1 MTEKK
6 ANKPWITNIS
16 RDKLRD
22 RRYERPEHPVT
33 LIQIGNPNE
42 TINPPTHPEDFAV
55 IHKFRYYPCFREQS
69 RTENNLNESQA
80 KLILTALKEAKDSS
94 HHVIAQCDEGRVRSA
109 TLVDVAATLLDF
121 DYWPGI
127 LYDPA
132 WDDAR
137 LFGRVHTAETRYRIK
152 FLTVRF
158 APGQRES
165 PDKTASEVSEL
176 MIRQVAS
183 EILSL
188 CKVLGERQCGDIASI
203 TKGAW
208 FTSVNITEEA
218 PGYASVLVHY
228 NNHEW
233 YVSAYEAA
241 PLLTAQMSNM
251 DTNAEINVT
260 RVRVEL

>member
-80 KLILTALKEAKDSS
+80 KLILTALKEAKQNNHS
-94 HHVIAQCDEGRVRSA
+94 VIVQCGEGRVRSA
-109 TLVDVAATLLDF
+109 TLVDVAASLLDF
-121 DYWPGI
+121 DYVPGVQF
-127 LYDPA
+127 DPA

-137 LFGRVHTAETRYRIK
+137 MFSRIHGGETRYRIK
-152 FLTVRF
+152 LLAVTFVPAEKDLPGNKPQGVSDLMVRQL
-158 APGQRES
+158 AR
-165 PDKTASEVSEL
+165 
-176 MIRQVAS
+176 
-183 EILSL
+183 EILHL
-188 CKVLGERQCGDIASI
+188 TKFLGERDCGEVTSI
-203 TKGAW
+203 TEGAW
-208 FTSVNITEEA
+208 FIEVSVVETPDNT
-218 PGYASVLVHY
+218 ASVIVYY
-228 NNHEW
+228 NNKDW
-233 YVSAYEAA
+233 IVSAC
-241 PLLTAQMSNM
+241 QMSTLLSTQMSAIDNLA
-251 DTNAEINVT
+251 NIAVSNI
-260 RVRVEL
+260 RIQH